1 MAARAAGAAPALS
14 DRCGPFSQL
23 SGTAL
28 QTHRGGLT
36 GALQAPEFRSPP
48 TRSMGKAPAVRL
60 GPCGRVMGATGR
72 GAKRAS
78 LALKERSNS
87 GAEGF

>member
-14 DRCGPFSQL
+14 DGSGPFSQL

-36 GALQAPEFRSPP
+36 GVLQAPEFRSPP
-48 TRSMGKAPAVRL
+48 TRSMGKAPATRL
-60 GPCGRVMGATGR
+60 GLCGRVMGAIGR
-72 GAKRAS
+72 GVEQPS

-87 GAEGF
+87 GTEHF